1 MGKGDSK
8 VYFQLQNKQVLGI
21 NIQQYYVVYLK
32 VAERVNLESLHHKEK
47 KRFLQLCLMTDVN

>member
-32 VAERVNLESLHHKEK
+32 VAERVNLESSHHKK
-47 KRFLQLCLMTDVN
+47 NNYSYVR